1 MVRIGA
7 DVPDREVEA
16 YHQGEVKKIKLSDSR
31 GKWLCLIFYPADFTF
46 GCPTE
51 LTSTVVS

>member
-16 YHQGEVKKIKLSDSR
+16 YPQGEVKKIKLSDSR

-46 GCPTE
+46 VCPKE